1 MGIYSEKSI
10 PRWAGVIILIAAF
23 IAIYQPWLL
32 GDRELF
38 RLEGLYA
45 VSATE
50 FDPSMPMVTAHG
62 VAIQNVFPFFPAM
75 ASVFQKVLGM
85 PMEFSLRFLA
95 VLMMAAT
102 AVIVYFAAASERS
115 YRAGLVA
122 AAMYIG
128 TFLAL
133 EKGIE
138 GYPTTTNAFFLLS
151 AQLLFFQFGIRQT
164 NWNAAWIVGSALLA
178 MGFFTGGF
186 LIILYFVFPMFF
198 FRRPLSVK
206 SKFRKPGFPVGVALL
221 AAAVLVWGAPF
232 WLMSHRV
239 PFQYLGWAD
248 STLWDYISEVLLFPV
263 MLPVRLLPW
272 ALIAWMPFCVAL
284 QALDTTPIFS
294 RYLRTLTFATLALL
308 WLLPQGEPRE
318 IFYLLGPLSILVG
331 INYELGIRRYGIKV
345 RKLLV
350 FCEYFTVGLALAVG
364 GICFAPERWL
374 SWFISLNNTLDF
386 RLAPEFRLTALV
398 AVAVLLSLTVFLH
411 YSRKTQPVWLILL
424 TTTAA
429 AGIFYGIVMHPY
441 RAQEE
446 VKREFGTTIRR
457 ALDGQPG
464 GTLYKSNILDLYG
477 ELFYSGAKVVK
488 LQSLEEL
495 PEDQETVYLIST
507 EFPQYPDRSWS
518 NLLPPDYS
526 YRNHRLSL
534 WKGVKRERKAQ
545 PAPLI

>member
-85 PMEFSLRFLA
+85 PMEFSLRFLS

-294 RYLRTLTFATLALL
+294 RYR
-308 WLLPQGEPRE
+308 GR
-318 IFYLLGPLSILVG
+318 
-331 INYELGIRRYGIKV
+331 
-345 RKLLV
+345 
-350 FCEYFTVGLALAVG
+350 
-364 GICFAPERWL
+364 
-374 SWFISLNNTLDF
+374 
-386 RLAPEFRLTALV
+386 
-398 AVAVLLSLTVFLH
+398 
-411 YSRKTQPVWLILL
+411 
-424 TTTAA
+424 
-429 AGIFYGIVMHPY
+429 
-441 RAQEE
+441 
-446 VKREFGTTIRR
+446 
-457 ALDGQPG
+457 
-464 GTLYKSNILDLYG
+464 
-477 ELFYSGAKVVK
+477 
-488 LQSLEEL
+488 
-495 PEDQETVYLIST
+495 
-507 EFPQYPDRSWS
+507 
-518 NLLPPDYS
+518 
-526 YRNHRLSL
+526 
-534 WKGVKRERKAQ
+534 
-545 PAPLI
+545 